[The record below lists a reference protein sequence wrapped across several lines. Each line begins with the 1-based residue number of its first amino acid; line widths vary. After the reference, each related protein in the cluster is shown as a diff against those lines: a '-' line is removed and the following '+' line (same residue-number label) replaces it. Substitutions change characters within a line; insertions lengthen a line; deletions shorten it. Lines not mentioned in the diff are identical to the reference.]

1 MKKNILFISYMY
13 LDSHLCQISRLS
25 ILEELSNLD
34 NKCYLHAAAIS
45 NKSIIDKKNIGLS
58 YVLLPGIQ
66 LLNFIVYQIKSFFI
80 IPKIIHKNNIKYVIC
95 DINSTPSIILL
106 LLLKKLRIIKINFI
120 LDFRSNILHKRKN
133 RIQNFFKS
141 IYLFFILK
149 LSKLLYDSFTF
160 ITPSFKNFIENSYS
174 LQFSKFIF
182 WSSAVSD
189 DFLYF
194 PKELS
199 KKNQNKF
206 VLFHHGSLEPGRGII
221 KLIQSLPIISNN
233 ENIDIEL
240 VIAGSGSL
248 EKKIEKLSFNNKY
261 NLTFL
266 GRISHQKVIK
276 QIDNANLCVVPFE
289 NSIGNS
295 TSSPLK
301 VMEYVSRNKIILA
314 SALPN
319 FLNDFTSYTGL
330 FFMKKN
336 DPQSIANSVSK
347 CISNYENLIPK
358 ENEGQKLIRNNFT
371 WEIQAKK
378 INIFLNEL

>member
-1 MKKNILFISYMY
+1 M
-13 LDSHLCQISRLS
+13 
-25 ILEELSNLD
+25 
-34 NKCYLHAAAIS
+34 
-45 NKSIIDKKNIGLS
+45 
-58 YVLLPGIQ
+58 
-66 LLNFIVYQIKSFFI
+66 
-80 IPKIIHKNNIKYVIC
+80 
-95 DINSTPSIILL
+95 
-106 LLLKKLRIIKINFI
+106 
-120 LDFRSNILHKRKN
+120 
-133 RIQNFFKS
+133 
-141 IYLFFILK
+141 
-149 LSKLLYDSFTF
+149 YDSFTF

-199 KKNQNKF
+199 KKNQKKF

-248 EKKIEKLSFNNKY
+248 EKKIENLSFNNKY

-336 DPQSIANSVSK
+336 DSQSIANSVSK
-347 CISNYENLIPK
+347 CISN
-358 ENEGQKLIRNNFT
+358 
-371 WEIQAKK
+371 
-378 INIFLNEL
+378 